1 MASGTLSRELSAID
15 PVRQPDQYQ
24 RLLLSYVGDRDPAE
38 IQAELGD
45 ALEALV
51 AEAGPHLRVR
61 PAEGEWSVLEL
72 VGHILDAEVV
82 YAGRYRWT
90 LAQDRPPLVAYDQDQ
105 WVERLDHNEG
115 DPAEMLALFRAL
127 RRSHLELWARS
138 TPEQRERVALHEE
151 RGPESFDLSFRIIA
165 GHGLLHLDQ
174 MRATLDAVGRR

>member
-1 MASGTLSRELSAID
+1 LSAID
-15 PVRQPDQYQ
+15 PIRQPDEYQ
-24 RLLLSYVGDRDPAE
+24 QLLLSYVGDRDPAQ
-38 IQAELGD
+38 IQAELGG

-51 AEAGPHLRVR
+51 DETGPDLRTR

-90 LAQDRPPLVAYDQDQ
+90 LAQDRPVLIGYDQDR
-105 WVERLDHNEG
+105 WVEALDHNAG

-127 RRSHLELWARS
+127 RRSHLALWAES
-138 TPEQRERVALHEE
+138 TSERRARVAMHEE
-151 RGPESFDLSFRIIA
+151 RGPESFDLSFRLIA